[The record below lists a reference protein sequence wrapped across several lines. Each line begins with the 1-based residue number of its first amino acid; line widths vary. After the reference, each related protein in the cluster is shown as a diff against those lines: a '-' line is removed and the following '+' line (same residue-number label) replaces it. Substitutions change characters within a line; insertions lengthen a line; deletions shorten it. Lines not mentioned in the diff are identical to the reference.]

1 MLRLKGH
8 SDIVTEMDEQVLENA
23 SQIMPGIKFERRGEK
38 NNITLWFDRNST
50 EELSVYKYWGKS

>member
-38 NNITLWFDRNST
+38 II
-50 EELSVYKYWGKS
+50 